1 MAIRKIPIQTRS
13 FCGKFFSIKNDKLI
27 NYESQL
33 EYSCMLILEFDDN
46 VISYEPQPLKIE
58 KYIPDVLAKRKNEK
72 DLLIE
77 VKYSEEA
84 FNPTE
89 RLQKKFQTL
98 QQYAKQNNM
107 EFIIFTEKDVIEPYF
122 SNIKNIYKFA
132 NQKVSTYIQNKIIEN
147 IPNQGISIEA
157 LFKKLNLPIYETA
170 IYKGYIMHLIYTKK
184 IITDLD
190 QQITNQSIIYKGT
203 QND

>member
-1 MAIRKIPIQTRS
+1 MAVRKIPIQTRS

-33 EYSCMLILEFDDN
+33 EYACMLMLEFDDD

-58 KYIPDVLAKRKNEK
+58 NYIPDVLAKRKNKK

-89 RLQKKFQTL
+89 KLQKKFQTL

-107 EFIIFTEKDVIEPYF
+107 EFIIFTEKDIIEPYF

-132 NQKVSTYIQNKIIEN
+132 NQKISPYIQNKIIEN

-157 LFKKLNLPIYETA
+157 LFKKLNLSIYETA
-170 IYKGYIMHLIYTKK
+170 VYKGYIMHLIYTKK
-184 IITDLD
+184 VITDLN